1 MEASRRGK
9 HFKRVSDAF
18 RGISQAHC
26 CRISQAQNQRR
37 RPTSGSI
44 NFAKKCILI
53 HSLLPAFGL
62 STLSHSLSLSES
74 VLLTLSLLYAH
85 TIMITIF
92 PSLQSLLFVCVECSQ
107 QQQQQI
113 TFINWFLATKSVCV
127 CASQSFAAAF
137 QAQGVRL
144 KADGDRETA
153 HFLRTF
159 YVHIYICIQTYM
171 CVVWSPQLQ
180 HFSLSSFL
188 SLYISSPLFL
198 FLSLSNGF
206 SNAYSAQSW
215 EYKCL
220 LIVQQVLLRSEGVT
234 AHQKERNYIVE

>member
-9 HFKRVSDAF
+9 HFKRVSGAF

-62 STLSHSLSLSES
+62 STLSHSLSDS
-74 VLLTLSLLYAH
+74 VLLTPSLLYAR

-92 PSLQSLLFVCVECSQ
+92 PSLQSLLFVCVCRV

-113 TFINWFLATKSVCV
+113 TFINWFLATQSVCV
-127 CASQSFAAAF
+127 CASQSCAAAF
-137 QAQGVRL
+137 
-144 KADGDRETA
+144 
-153 HFLRTF
+153 
-159 YVHIYICIQTYM
+159 
-171 CVVWSPQLQ
+171 
-180 HFSLSSFL
+180 
-188 SLYISSPLFL
+188 
-198 FLSLSNGF
+198 
-206 SNAYSAQSW
+206 
-215 EYKCL
+215 
-220 LIVQQVLLRSEGVT
+220 
-234 AHQKERNYIVE
+234 

>member
-9 HFKRVSDAF
+9 HFKRVSGAF

-53 HSLLPAFGL
+53 HSFLPAFGL
-62 STLSHSLSLSES
+62 STLSHSLSDS

-113 TFINWFLATKSVCV
+113 TFINWFLATKSVCG
-127 CASQSFAAAF
+127 C
-137 QAQGVRL
+137 
-144 KADGDRETA
+144 
-153 HFLRTF
+153 
-159 YVHIYICIQTYM
+159 VHHK
-171 CVVWSPQLQ
+171 VVLQ
-180 HFSLSSFL
+180 HFRRR
-188 SLYISSPLFL
+188 
-198 FLSLSNGF
+198 
-206 SNAYSAQSW
+206 
-215 EYKCL
+215 E
-220 LIVQQVLLRSEGVT
+220 
-234 AHQKERNYIVE
+234 